1 MTDLTDPTHIIELS
15 AQPHLFDEH
24 SDAPHSDPMSE
35 RQADVIPA
43 VDVDLTGKHLIEAS
57 AGTGK
62 TWTLTGIV
70 LRLLIEARRAPEQ
83 IIATTFTRAAAAEMR
98 QRIHDRLVDFYQ
110 LLQWVNSLS
119 ADIRNKEALYPNILQ
134 VMPESD
140 KDKQEGKQSST
151 DLNTEIGADELNQ
164 DLATDKQ
171 AAATKRAQ
179 AKKDREDWLVAQAK
193 YVRLDGIMQDP
204 INLHLVGYLLD
215 HVYSYPMTEAIR
227 RTALVLTTLDK
238 LFVGTLDSLAQKWL
252 KEYSSETG
260 HQQGM
265 AIIEDSSIEQVT
277 DSIIHDELRQFQSR
291 LHHEQPKLYALMD
304 QQGKLTAVSDH
315 KKYVT
320 RSLNFI
326 SAPIDEI
333 VVNDFSFE
341 GYERLIN
348 TIIERSDE
356 LDIFF
361 KPDGEYYD
369 VPKGQL
375 QNNRDSWPK
384 IIQALKDFGPA
395 AYKFISDEKTYTGK
409 LIQAFQKTDDVG
421 KQFYKPKDGERVNLI
436 FNELQVV
443 RDFKRYIKE
452 SKKLDEY
459 IMTVL
464 ANLNRHIVLAVRDRL
479 PIILEERGETTFS
492 LQMVRLNQ
500 ALTGRQGEKLA
511 RYIRHHYPVAL
522 IDESQD
528 INGAQAIMIESIYL
542 PKKKG
547 KAADNDKQSAT
558 KKASHEFLLLV
569 GDPKQAIYGFRGG
582 DVANYNYMKAQ
593 FDKSTLWTLDINR
606 RSNAGVINALNCW
619 FGMADVTTGENK
631 LAQLGAG
638 IYYQHIK
645 AAKPEN
651 RLSWFNE
658 PDAHSTTLVTEVLSA
673 QPVSVLHLPYDKD
686 KELEYDE
693 HEITARHIA
702 TLLSSGQTLKSKP
715 IQPSDIGVL
724 ARTKKDLKRVEDEL
738 VKLNVPTLTT
748 SDVSIFETI
757 MAEDVAALL
766 SAMLYPYRHD
776 MINRVLTSH
785 LYGLSIKNIKAMM
798 TDHES
803 GVTDSSSTTSAHSHN
818 SNSKDTSV
826 NEATDNKK
834 SYQDFITYLKEG
846 AQRWQHFGILSA
858 LHYLLDKNPIQ
869 PQGVWQAL
877 AAHPEG
883 DRHIMDLR
891 HVMDVLAQYGLGMG
905 EHELLA
911 WFRQNIDAAPNS
923 DWAKQYPL
931 PTESGVQLMTIHK
944 SKGLEFPIVYVLG
957 MGDASRKSGNK
968 EDYGLYLYNAE
979 QAPSALVRQSI
990 DSESTGNQRR
1000 FSPIQGSATTE
1011 DYYTNIETQEDF
1023 DELRRLGYVAFT
1035 RASEQLYVVLRD
1047 PNNKTGF
1054 ELKPVFYWFE
1064 SPEAKFELPDRLKG
1078 TIGMLRGHKVNEF
1091 YDNNYVSNAAK
1102 SAGVNDNV
1110 QLAETE
1116 LDAHKPATETIE
1128 YAPFA
1133 EVMKTNY
1140 FYGWAKT
1147 SFTALA
1153 RQLDESTQAMSIA
1166 DERMDDA
1173 IDIDMADTSVS
1184 VEPLLSSNAFLKE
1197 VDGLNL
1203 KSEDDIRFTFVKGAN
1218 AGTFLHEIFE
1228 KIDFSN
1234 KAQWSQVIDRAINSY
1249 QLPLVYSSAE
1259 QQSRRSQAKKQEQGD
1274 DGSFNT
1280 GSLDLASIDATK
1292 HEALIN
1298 WIEEVL
1304 HAPLLASNQPLN
1316 SLNAGQRFS
1325 ELEFNMGLSEKF
1337 KVQDITKLFQQYLP
1351 NEMDKHVTLI
1361 PQNKA
1366 HLYRYLRG
1374 EIDLVYEHAGKY
1386 YVVDYK
1392 SNFLGNSLS
1401 DYNEN
1406 TLKQAMS
1413 KAGYWLQAAIYQVAL
1428 HRFLSMR
1435 IHDYAGNEDK
1445 YLGAVEYVFLRGVYD
1460 PNSQAADDL
1469 SPDVKEADN
1478 SHSMHN
1484 DRYGLV
1490 TWDIPIDFIK
1500 GLDAL
1505 FGMPD

>member
-1 MTDLTDPTHIIELS
+1 MTDFTDPTNIIDLS
-15 AQPHLFDEH
+15 TQPNLFDEY
-24 SDAPHSDPMSE
+24 SDELTLSAVPE
-35 RQADVIPA
+35 RKNDVIPA

-119 ADIRNKEALYPNILQ
+119 ADTSNKESLYPNILQ
-134 VMPESD
+134 VMPESN
-140 KDKQEGKQSST
+140 KDAQAGNDSDVDANVETGI
-151 DLNTEIGADELNQ
+151 DDLNQ
-164 DLATDKQ
+164 DLAADKQ
-171 AAATKRAQ
+171 AAAEKRKQ
-179 AKKDREDWLVAQAK
+179 AKKDREGWLVNQAK

-204 INLHLVGYLLD
+204 INLHLVSYLLD
-215 HVYSYPMTEAIR
+215 HVYSYPMAEAIR

-252 KEYSSETG
+252 TEYSSETG

-265 AIIEDSSIEQVT
+265 GIIEDSSIEQVT

-291 LHHEQPKLYALMD
+291 LYYEQPKLYALMD
-304 QQGKLTAVSDH
+304 QQGKLTAVGDH

-333 VVNDFSFE
+333 LASDFSFD
-341 GYERLIN
+341 GYERLIH

-361 KPDGEYYD
+361 RPEGEYYE

-375 QNNRDSWPK
+375 FNNRDTWPK
-384 IIQALKDFGPA
+384 IIETLQDFGTA
-395 AYKFISDEKTYTGK
+395 AYKFVSDKKKKTSK
-409 LIQAFQKTDDVG
+409 LIEAFQKTDNIGNQFRVPQDG
-421 KQFYKPKDGERVNLI
+421 KRINLI

-443 RDFKRYIKE
+443 RDFKRYIE
-452 SKKLDEY
+452 QSKKLDEY
-459 IMTVL
+459 IITVL
-464 ANLNRHIVLAVRDRL
+464 ANLNRHIVLAVRNRL
-479 PIILEERGETTFS
+479 PVILEEHGETTFS

-500 ALTGRQGEKLA
+500 ALTGRQGDKLA

-528 INGAQAIMIESIYL
+528 INGEQAIMIESIYL
-542 PKKKG
+542 PKNKRKQS
-547 KAADNDKQSAT
+547 DSDKQATT
-558 KKASHEFLLLV
+558 KKTNHEFLLLV

-593 FDKSTLWTLDINR
+593 FDKSALWTLDINR

-619 FGMADVTTGENK
+619 FGMANATTAENK
-631 LAQLGAG
+631 LSQLGTG
-638 IYYQHIK
+638 IHYQHIK
-645 AAKPEN
+645 AAKPEYE
-651 RLSWFNE
+651 LSWFNAS
-658 PDAHSTTLVTEVLSA
+658 DRLDDVLVTEVLSA
-673 QPVSVLHLPYDKD
+673 QPVSLLHLPYDKD
-686 KELEYDE
+686 KEFDYDE

-702 TLLSSGQTLKSKP
+702 TLLSSGQTLKGKP

-724 ARTKKDLKRVEDEL
+724 ARAKKDLKRVEDEL

-803 GVTDSSSTTSAHSHN
+803 GVTEGSSTPSAHSNH
-818 SNSKDTSV
+818 SNSKDFST
-826 NEATDNKK
+826 NEVTDTKK

-858 LHYLLDKNPIQ
+858 LHYLLDKSPVQ

-891 HVMDVLAQYGLGMG
+891 HVMDILAQYGLGMG

-911 WFRQNIDAAPNS
+911 WFRQQIDTAPNS

-968 EDYGLYLYNAE
+968 ENYGLYLYNAQ

-990 DSESTGNQRR
+990 EVQQSTDNQSGNQRR
-1000 FSPIQGSATTE
+1000 FSPLQGSATVE
-1011 DYYTNIETQEDF
+1011 GYYTDIETQEGF

-1035 RASEQLYVVLRD
+1035 RASEQLYVVLKEAYRNTD
-1047 PNNKTGF
+1047 CD
-1054 ELKPVFYWFE
+1054 LRPVCHWFD
-1064 SPEAKFELPDRLKG
+1064 SKEAKFELPDRLKG

-1091 YDNNYVSNAAK
+1091 YGNNYAN
-1102 SAGVNDNV
+1102 SAGVNDSV
-1110 QLAETE
+1110 QLAATKSN
-1116 LDAHKPATETIE
+1116 AHKPTTEAIE

-1153 RQLDESTQAMSIA
+1153 RQLDESTQAMAIV
-1166 DERMDDA
+1166 DERIDDA
-1173 IDIDMADTSVS
+1173 IDIDMTESAVS
-1184 VEPLLSSNAFLKE
+1184 NISLLNNDEFREQNSELS
-1197 VDGLNL
+1197 L

-1228 KIDFSN
+1228 QIDFTN
-1234 KAQWSQVIDRAINSY
+1234 KAQWSQVIDRAISSY
-1249 QLPLVYSSAE
+1249 QLPLIYSSAE
-1259 QQSRRSQAKKQEQGD
+1259 QQSRRSQGKKQRNS
-1274 DGSFNT
+1274 DGF
-1280 GSLDLASIDATK
+1280 DLESIDTTK

-1298 WIEEVL
+1298 WVEEVL
-1304 HAPLLASNQPLN
+1304 HAPLLSSNQPLIAL
-1316 SLNAGQRFS
+1316 SKGKRFA
-1325 ELEFNMGLSEKF
+1325 ELEFNMGLSERF
-1337 KVQDITKLFQQYLP
+1337 KAQDISKLFQQYLP
-1351 NEMDKHVTLI
+1351 DEIDKHVTLV

-1428 HRFLSMR
+1428 HRFLTMR
-1435 IHDYAGNEDK
+1435 ISDYVGNEDK

-1460 PNSQAADDL
+1460 PNAKIADTTSQ
-1469 SPDVKEADN
+1469 DN
-1478 SHSMHN
+1478 NKPSSN
-1484 DRYGLV
+1484 NLENYGCYGLV
-1490 TWDIPIDFIK
+1490 TWDIPIDFVK

-1505 FGMPD
+1505 FGLPD

>member
-1 MTDLTDPTHIIELS
+1 MTDFTDPTNTTDLFTQS
-15 AQPHLFDEH
+15 DLFDEY
-24 SDAPHSDPMSE
+24 SDELTLSAVPE
-35 RQADVIPA
+35 RKNDVIPA

-119 ADIRNKEALYPNILQ
+119 ADTSNKESLYPNILQ
-134 VMPESD
+134 VMPEGNKDTQAGSNSD
-140 KDKQEGKQSST
+140 VDANVETGI
-151 DLNTEIGADELNQ
+151 DDLNQ
-164 DLATDKQ
+164 DLAADKQ
-171 AAATKRAQ
+171 VAAEQRQQ
-179 AKKDREDWLVAQAK
+179 AKKDRQDWLVNQAK

-215 HVYSYPMTEAIR
+215 HVYSYPMAEAIR

-252 KEYSSETG
+252 TEYSSETG

-265 AIIEDSSIEQVT
+265 GIIEDSSIEQVT
-277 DSIIHDELRQFQSR
+277 DSIVHDELRQFQSR
-291 LHHEQPKLYALMD
+291 LYYEEPKLYALMD
-304 QQGKLTAVSDH
+304 QQGKLSAVGDH

-333 VVNDFSFE
+333 LASDFSFD
-341 GYERLIN
+341 GYERLIHN
-348 TIIERSDE
+348 IIERSDE

-361 KPDGEYYD
+361 RPEGEYYE

-375 QNNRDSWPK
+375 FNNRDTWPK
-384 IIQALKDFGPA
+384 IIETLQDFGSA
-395 AYKFISDEKTYTGK
+395 AYKFVSDKKKKTSK
-409 LIQAFQKTDDVG
+409 LIEAFQKTDNIGNQFRVPQDG
-421 KQFYKPKDGERVNLI
+421 KRINLI

-443 RDFKRYIKE
+443 RDFKRYIE
-452 SKKLDEY
+452 QSKKLDEY
-459 IMTVL
+459 IITVL
-464 ANLNRHIVLAVRDRL
+464 ANLNRHIVLAVRNRL
-479 PIILEERGETTFS
+479 PVILEERGETTFS

-500 ALTGRQGEKLA
+500 ALTGRQGDKLA

-528 INGAQAIMIESIYL
+528 INGEQAIMIESIYL
-542 PKKKG
+542 PKNKRKQS
-547 KAADNDKQSAT
+547 DNDKQSTT
-558 KKASHEFLLLV
+558 KKANHEFLLLV

-619 FGMADVTTGENK
+619 FGMADAATAENK
-631 LAQLGAG
+631 LSQLGTG
-638 IYYQHIK
+638 IHYQHIK
-645 AAKPEN
+645 AAKPEYE
-651 RLSWFNE
+651 LSWFNASNSL
-658 PDAHSTTLVTEVLSA
+658 DDVMVTEVLSA
-673 QPVSVLHLPYDKD
+673 QPVSLLHLPYDKD
-686 KELEYDE
+686 KEFDYDE

-702 TLLSSGQTLKSKP
+702 TLLNSGQTLKGKP

-724 ARTKKDLKRVEDEL
+724 ARAKKDLKRVEDEL

-803 GVTDSSSTTSAHSHN
+803 GITEGSSTPSAHANS
-818 SNSKDTSV
+818 SNSKDFST
-826 NEATDNKK
+826 NEATDTKK

-858 LHYLLDKNPIQ
+858 LHYLLDKSPVQ
-869 PQGVWQAL
+869 PKGVWQAL

-891 HVMDVLAQYGLGMG
+891 HVMDILAQYGLGMG

-911 WFRQNIDAAPNS
+911 WFRQHIDAAPNS

-968 EDYGLYLYNAE
+968 EDYGLYLYNAQ
-979 QAPSALVRQSI
+979 QAPSMLVQQST
-990 DSESTGNQRR
+990 DNQSGNQRR
-1000 FSPIQGSATTE
+1000 FSPLQGSATDE
-1011 DYYTNIETQEDF
+1011 GYYTDIETQEGF
-1023 DELRRLGYVAFT
+1023 DEIRRLGYVAFT

-1047 PNNKTGF
+1047 PSNKTGF

-1078 TIGMLRGHKVNEF
+1078 IVGMLRGHKVNEF
-1091 YDNNYVSNAAK
+1091 YDNNYVSNDAN
-1102 SAGVNDNV
+1102 SAGINDNV
-1110 QLAETE
+1110 QLAATKSNT
-1116 LDAHKPATETIE
+1116 HKPTTEAIE

-1153 RQLDESTQAMSIA
+1153 RQLDESTQAMAIV
-1166 DERMDDA
+1166 DERIDDA
-1173 IDIDMADTSVS
+1173 IDIDMTESSVS
-1184 VEPLLSSNAFLKE
+1184 NISLLNNDESLEQDGELSLK
-1197 VDGLNL
+1197 L
-1203 KSEDDIRFTFVKGAN
+1203 EDDIRFTFVKGAN

-1228 KIDFSN
+1228 QIDFTN

-1249 QLPLVYSSAE
+1249 QLPLIYSSAE
-1259 QQSRRSQAKKQEQGD
+1259 QQSRRSQGKKQRNS
-1274 DGSFNT
+1274 DGF
-1280 GSLDLASIDATK
+1280 DLESIDTTK

-1304 HAPLLASNQPLN
+1304 HAPLLSSNQPLI
-1316 SLNAGQRFS
+1316 SLNKGKRFA
-1325 ELEFNMGLSEKF
+1325 ELEFNMGLSENF
-1337 KVQDITKLFQQYLP
+1337 KAQDISKLFQQYLP
-1351 NEMDKHVTLI
+1351 DELDKHVTLV

-1428 HRFLSMR
+1428 HRFLAMR
-1435 IHDYAGNEDK
+1435 ISDYTGNEDK

-1460 PNSQAADDL
+1460 PNAKIADTMSQ
-1469 SPDVKEADN
+1469 DN
-1478 SHSMHN
+1478 NKPSSNNLENHN
-1484 DRYGLV
+1484 CYGLV

-1505 FGMPD
+1505 FGLPD